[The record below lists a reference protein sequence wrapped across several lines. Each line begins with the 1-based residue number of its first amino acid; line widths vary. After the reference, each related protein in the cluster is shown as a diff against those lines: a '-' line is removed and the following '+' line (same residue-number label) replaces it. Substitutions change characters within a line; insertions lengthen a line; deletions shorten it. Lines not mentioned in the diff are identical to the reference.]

1 MPHRPHLIAR
11 LSLVE
16 LRYGHMIINLSSQI
30 EGRVGSFIMWPNPL
44 VKENGED
51 SDIGDLIDDSI
62 QIGTEDYVQLGIK
75 EKKNMYI

>member
-1 MPHRPHLIAR
+1 
-11 LSLVE
+11 
-16 LRYGHMIINLSSQI
+16 
-30 EGRVGSFIMWPNPL
+30 MWPNPL

-75 EKKNMYI
+75 EKENIINN